1 MHNNNSFI
9 KDLKFLQ
16 PLEVQLQRD
25 EYTSKFNLEARIN
38 DINEFREIDI
48 LDRDIH
54 KNQHGL
60 ISLYN
65 HNSKIKIEPK
75 LMICIT
81 MYNESRKEL
90 ESTLNGIFKNVK
102 TFKEE
107 CLVDNLEIV
116 VVIIYDGMNKLC
128 TTTQE
133 ELVDID
139 EDMLEYF
146 IAQDKKIQNDDKE
159 FNMKYQHETYC
170 YNLKLSQIKIDEE
183 EHKNKF
189 EIFDQD
195 KKIKHNYEQWKI
207 SNQHYNEKEGKRKF
221 LQDEK
226 DEALKYIQSKKNN
239 GFLYQIQSSL
249 EQIDDTINDFPDKN
263 KKKSKNLNTSKKD
276 KNPDDID
283 DESISIFHCVKYQNG
298 GKLSSHLWFFSGFC
312 ELFQPSYT
320 ILLDCGL
327 VPDEKALFNMFL
339 AFETD
344 KNIGGVCGFMGI
356 KFQDVYTDAGQRK
369 DEYKRAQPQIDFL
382 SDLFQ
387 KIFDVQKAQMYE
399 YNMGHFI
406 DKPFESLFGY
416 IQVLPGAFSGYRWD
430 ALKRDEETKD
440 CILDDYLSSVLD
452 QSREL
457 TLEQQNMNLAEDR
470 ILCLKIY
477 SKHGKKYTLK
487 YLPNCRAK
495 VDPVTDLMTLISQ
508 RRRWINGSTF
518 ALKLCLRDSNLV
530 YDSDHGMYDIIK
542 FKLCMAFAW
551 LNNFLSY
558 ISLSVFFIIV
568 FIMIETNVSQVT
580 LEGSILNGSAL
591 QLLITTLFFAV
602 YFISVLVI
610 IYISLM
616 LDTRKPEVIRSF
628 YPISTFLGLVMLV
641 AYVFMIIYVILTT
654 LFTWDYYILGNKFSQ
669 YAQSGILQSW
679 NENFLKEFFCYLI
692 VVGFFITFIPY
703 IFNPRKILEMII
715 SFIHFIAYQAQY
727 IHLFTIYAY
736 CRIDDFSWGTKGQN
750 TASQQQDVSKSIKFK
765 FVLQWFLTN
774 FFIAFLFSS
783 FLTSTIMPDEMQE
796 YVKPAILTSISVVFV
811 GQLVLRVIGALFYE
825 LYFIYFRRKMAS
837 KQDAIHHLREQGSEK
852 ELLKKINEIKQ
863 TIQRSQ
869 AQVVEDSILQPI
881 DNQQMTQY
889 DNQQSHLVQQFTQFG
904 QQNTQNGQQNTIYA
918 Q

>member
-25 EYTSKFNLEARIN
+25 EETSKFNLEARIN
-38 DINEFREIDI
+38 DIQEFREIDI
-48 LDRDIH
+48 LDSNIH

-107 CLVDNLEIV
+107 CLIDNLEIV

-133 ELVDID
+133 EIIDID

-146 IAQDKKIQNDDKE
+146 IAQDKKIQNEDKE

-195 KKIKHNYEQWKI
+195 KKIKENYEQWKI

-226 DEALKYIQSKKNN
+226 DEALKYIKSKKNN

-249 EQIDDTINDFPDKN
+249 EQIDDNVYDNTKQHKQKQ
-263 KKKSKNLNTSKKD
+263 KKDNNQKD

-344 KNIGGVCGFMGI
+344 KNVGGVCGFMGI

-387 KIFDVQKAQMYE
+387 KMFDIQKAQMYE

-430 ALKRDEETKD
+430 ALKRDEQTKD

-568 FIMIETNVSQVT
+568 FIMIETNVSQVS
-580 LEGSILNGSAL
+580 LEGSIMNGSAL
-591 QLLITTLFFAV
+591 QLLITTLFFAA

-616 LDTRKPEVIRSF
+616 LDTRKQEVIRSF
-628 YPISTFLGLVMLV
+628 YPISTFLGVVMLV
-641 AYVFMIIYVILTT
+641 AYVFMLIYVVLTT
-654 LFTWDYYILGNKFSQ
+654 LFTWDYYILGNKNSQ

-750 TASQQQDVSKSIKFK
+750 TASQQQDVSKGIKFQ
-765 FVLQWFLTN
+765 FVLKWFLIN

-796 YVKPAILTSISVVFV
+796 YVKPAILTCISVVFV
-811 GQLVLRVIGALFYE
+811 GQLVLRVIGALLYE
-825 LYFIYFRRKMAS
+825 LYFIYFRRKMAN
-837 KQDAIHHLREQGSEK
+837 KKDAIHHLREQGTEK
-852 ELLKKINEIKQ
+852 ELLREIMKIKQ
-863 TIQRSQ
+863 TIQKSQ
-869 AQVVEDSILQPI
+869 AQNTEDSILQTI
-881 DNQQMTQY
+881 DNHKITQY
-889 DNQQSHLVQQFTQFG
+889 ENQQSQLQQFTQY
-904 QQNTQNGQQNTIYA
+904 GQQNTIYA